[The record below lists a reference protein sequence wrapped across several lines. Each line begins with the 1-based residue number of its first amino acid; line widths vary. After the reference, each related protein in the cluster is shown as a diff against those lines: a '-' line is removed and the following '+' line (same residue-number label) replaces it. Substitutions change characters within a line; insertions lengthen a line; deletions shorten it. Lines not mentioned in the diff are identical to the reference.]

1 MPRSVL
7 PYLKSKVHQISVR
20 LLIPLIDELHE
31 RGVDTQELL
40 QRNGTTL
47 AVVLSMPYR
56 IHTRRRRRSGATR
69 ARRPAMRASVSRS
82 VAILIRA
89 HGSSSVTCLAR
100 ASTCARR

>member
-56 IHTRRRRRSGATR
+56 IPYATSSAIWSDARETTGDAGARSQG
-69 ARRPAMRASVSRS
+69 RS
-82 VAILIRA
+82 QY
-89 HGSSSVTCLAR
+89 
-100 ASTCARR
+100 